1 MRFKVCLLGLLLF
14 FSIVPA
20 ALAAENIQLDFNGQL
35 ADTPARPVN
44 KDGSVY
50 VPIRVVEEIEG
61 LTISRW
67 DNASKTLT
75 IAQRGTDATL
85 TLKVGEKTAKKGAKT
100 IGMSQPAQVIN
111 NRVMV
116 PLRFV
121 AEAFAADV
129 AWNPDS
135 KTVYV
140 AKTTEQQKK
149 SLHSGDLTAAR
160 LAALNLPKI
169 SSLPDLDFSGDSL
182 GTWSIYFPEGEYKSF
197 FTVSNEVISYYR
209 ITDNAAQLIWE
220 AALDAKQSKESTFYA
235 KGIIKEQGT
244 RPEIKTN
251 LIFYNISTHAGQA
264 QYGRIHTDGT
274 IEQLGTKE
282 MNNLDELFPIEEENA
297 GVSPLRLEGTN
308 KAK

>member
-1 MRFKVCLLGLLLF
+1 MRFKVAFLCLLLF
-14 FSIVPA
+14 LSMVPA
-20 ALAAENIQLDFNGQL
+20 ALAAENIQLDFNGKL
-35 ADTPARPVN
+35 ADTSAEPVN

-61 LTISRW
+61 LTISSW
-67 DNASKTLT
+67 DNATKTLT
-75 IAQRGTDATL
+75 IAQHGTDAAL
-85 TLKVGEKTAKKGAKT
+85 TLKVGEKMAKKGAKT

-121 AEAFAADV
+121 AEAFDADV
-129 AWNPDS
+129 AWNPAS

-149 SLHSGDLTAAR
+149 GLHSGDLTAAR

-209 ITDNAAQLIWE
+209 ITDNAANLIWE

-235 KGIIKEQGT
+235 KGVFKEQGT

-264 QYGRIHTDGT
+264 QYGRIYTDGT
-274 IEQLGTKE
+274 VEQLGTKE
-282 MNNLDELFPIEEENA
+282 MNNLDALFPIEEENA

-308 KAK
+308 EAK

>member
-1 MRFKVCLLGLLLF
+1 MRFKVSLLGLLLF
-14 FSIVPA
+14 LSMVPA
-20 ALAAENIQLDFNGQL
+20 ALAAENIQLDFNGKL
-35 ADTPARPVN
+35 AETSAKPVN

-61 LTISRW
+61 LTISSW

-75 IAQRGTDATL
+75 IAQRGTDAAL
-85 TLKVGEKTAKKGAKT
+85 TLKVGEKSAKKGSQT

-121 AEAFAADV
+121 AEAFDADV

-160 LAALNLPKI
+160 LAALNLPRI

-220 AALDAKQSKESTFYA
+220 AALNAKQSKESTFYA

-251 LIFYNISTHAGQA
+251 LIFYDISTHAGQA

-274 IEQLGTKE
+274 VKQLGTKE

-297 GVSPLRLEGTN
+297 GVSPLRLEGTSE
-308 KAK
+308 AK